1 MWIQLILQV
10 ISQNI
15 TKHRTGLR
23 MHVEGIQICQINRW
37 NNSFQNMYGMNR
49 QNLTV
54 RPGKSILCKKTPH
67 FRLFWWTRT
76 WVTWLWKD
84 LNTKQLTPD
93 QLLGWP
99 WKLCGI
105 TLQTSYVE
113 GWWHQNWAHT
123 SPLHFFTVRT
133 RKFAKKWFWGKAL
146 RTHKLSTG
154 RFFGAGTHGILT
166 HSGFR
171 KYSRLGWPSL
181 LFEVIAAQSEV
192 IGQKPVV
199 LQKIRGVTKN

>member
-1 MWIQLILQV
+1 
-10 ISQNI
+10 
-15 TKHRTGLR
+15 
-23 MHVEGIQICQINRW
+23 
-37 NNSFQNMYGMNR
+37 MYGIKFATIDRLARKINFVQKAP
-49 QNLTV
+49 QNW
-54 RPGKSILCKKTPH
+54 I
-67 FRLFWWTRT
+67 FWWTRI
-76 WVTWLWKD
+76 WVTWFWKD
-84 LNTKQLTPD
+84 LYAKLLTPG
-93 QLLGWP
+93 QPLGPP
-99 WKLCGI
+99 WKLWGI

-113 GWWHQNWAHT
+113 GRCHQNWAHT

-133 RKFAKKWFWGKAL
+133 RKFAKKWFGGKVL
-146 RTHKLSTG
+146 RTRKISTG